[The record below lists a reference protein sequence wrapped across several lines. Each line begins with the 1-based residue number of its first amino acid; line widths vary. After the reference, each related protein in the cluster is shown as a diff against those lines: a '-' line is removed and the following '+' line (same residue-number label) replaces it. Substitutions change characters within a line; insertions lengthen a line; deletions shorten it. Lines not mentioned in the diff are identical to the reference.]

1 LERHGLACAFLYVDT
16 DAVATGWRPMTR
28 KKTHGGQLMDVVI
41 GKLVPILK
49 LCLDAVNR
57 VRRGL
62 HIDDDC
68 SAIEALHA
76 KICIYTQLMYV
87 Q

>member
-1 LERHGLACAFLYVDT
+1 
-16 DAVATGWRPMTR
+16 
-28 KKTHGGQLMDVVI
+28 MDVVI

-68 SAIEALHA
+68 SAIEALHEDLHL
-76 KICIYTQLMYV
+76 YTAYV
-87 Q
+87 HTKMIN